1 MCKHDEGKLG
11 NQRGGGLLSNAWQ
24 EDAGDTFYD
33 NHCCHLYVFRGDRDD
48 ILAGVAKL
56 SLHHIDVRRFREWG
70 GRMVSAK
77 K

>member
-33 NHCCHLYVFRGDRDD
+33 NHCCHLSSIKRGGAR
-48 ILAGVAKL
+48 A
-56 SLHHIDVRRFREWG
+56 
-70 GRMVSAK
+70 
-77 K
+77 

>member
-33 NHCCHLYVFRGDRDD
+33 NHCCQRVINQEGRSKSS
-48 ILAGVAKL
+48 VCK
-56 SLHHIDVRRFREWG
+56 RRSW
-70 GRMVSAK
+70 
-77 K
+77 